1 MDAKLIK
8 TIRKV
13 NGLNQYEMAD
23 RIGVSRSVLSKIEI
37 DAYPISPKVKAKVT
51 EEFGEQLELI
61 KQIGGE
67 K

>member
-8 TIRKV
+8 AIRNV
-13 NGLNQYEMAD
+13 NGLTQYEMAE

-37 DAYPISPKVKAKVT
+37 DAYPISAKVKASINA
-51 EEFGEQLELI
+51 EFGDQVELI

>member
-8 TIRKV
+8 TIRNV
-13 NGLNQYEMAD
+13 NGLNQYEMAE

-37 DAYPISPKVKAKVT
+37 NAYMISENVIAKIN
-51 EEFGEQLELI
+51 EEFGDQVELI
-61 KQIGGE
+61 KQIR